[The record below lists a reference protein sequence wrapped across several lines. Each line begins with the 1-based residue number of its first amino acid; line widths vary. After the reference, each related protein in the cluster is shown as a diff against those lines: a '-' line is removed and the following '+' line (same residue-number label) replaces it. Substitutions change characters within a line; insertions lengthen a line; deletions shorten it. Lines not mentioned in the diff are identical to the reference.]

1 MRIGK
6 LAEMTGV
13 SRDAIRLY
21 EERGLI
27 RSDRRANGYRDFP
40 EGTEVLVAYIR
51 TAQGLGFTLAEIG
64 EEMPA
69 LTGGGLSQ
77 DEIAQILARKLDE
90 IEARIVGLGA
100 LRDQLRAQ
108 MQLLCPMAVTLPG
121 QASS

>member
-1 MRIGK
+1 MRIGE

-21 EERGLI
+21 EARGLI

-40 EGTEVLVAYIR
+40 EGSEVLVAYVR

-64 EEMPA
+64 EELPA
-69 LTGGGLSQ
+69 LSDGGLSQ
-77 DEIAQILARKLDE
+77 DEIAAILGRKLEE
-90 IEARIVGLGA
+90 IEARIAGLGA

-108 MQLLCPMAVTLPG
+108 MQRLCPMAVRLPG
-121 QASS
+121 QTSS